1 MTIDISN
8 IPCPFGAIIFLYE
21 LPKIIISQSISSDSS
36 AQSTLP
42 SQTLLRLMLTRKVAG
57 F

>member
-8 IPCPFGAIIFLYE
+8 IPCPFGGIIFLYE

-42 SQTLLRLMLTRKVAG
+42 SQTLLRLMLTQKVAG